1 MAQTL
6 CKQANQG
13 VTVRKKR
20 PALAVLGV
28 AATLVLAGFA
38 AVDASNST
46 SGATPR
52 SKLTVTAPAAPGGGW
67 DLASRELQQA
77 LRAGSIVNN
86 VQVVNVPGAGG
97 TIGLGQFV
105 ELGADPTRMMMT
117 GTVME
122 GAITVNN
129 SPVDLADTTPIAR
142 LAEDYEVLIVPA
154 DSPYETLDDFIEAW
168 RENPRSHAIGGGGLG
183 GTDHLLAGL
192 TAREAGVDP
201 EQMNY
206 IAFAGGG
213 EVLTAL
219 LSHTVELGVSGYN
232 DFRDQIEAGN
242 LRALAISAEEPV
254 DGIDTPTLIE
264 QGIDVA
270 LPNWRG
276 LVAPPGITDEQRREL
291 IDIVEEMAET
301 PEWQDALDRNKWV
314 DALLT
319 GDDFAAFISEDQ
331 ARVDAVIEELGL

>member
-1 MAQTL
+1 M
-6 CKQANQG
+6 
-13 VTVRKKR
+13 RKKR
-20 PALAVLGV
+20 PALAALGV
-28 AATLVLAGFA
+28 VITLVLAGFA
-38 AVDASNST
+38 AVDASNSA

-52 SKLTVTAPAAPGGGW
+52 SKLIVMAPAAPGGGW

-97 TIGLGQFV
+97 TIGLAQFV
-105 ELGADPTRMMMT
+105 EVGADPTRLMMT

-129 SPVDLADTTPIAR
+129 SPVALEDTTPIAR

-154 DSPYETLDDFIEAW
+154 DSPYRTLDDFLQAW
-168 RENPRSHAIGGGGLG
+168 RENPHGHAIGGGGLG

-192 TAREAGVDP
+192 TAREAGIDP
-201 EQMNY
+201 AQLNY

-219 LSHTVELGVSGYN
+219 LSHTVEVGVSGYN

-254 DGIDTPTLIE
+254 PGIDTPTLID

-276 LVAPPGITDEQRREL
+276 LVAPPGISDEQREEL
-291 IDIVEEMAET
+291 IAIVTEMTRT
-301 PEWQDALDRNKWV
+301 PEWEDALDRNKWA
-314 DALLT
+314 DSLLT
-319 GDDFAAFISEDQ
+319 GDAFAEFIQEDQ

>member
-1 MAQTL
+1 M
-6 CKQANQG
+6 
-13 VTVRKKR
+13 RKKR

-129 SPVDLADTTPIAR
+129 SPVNLDDTTPIAR

-154 DSPYETLDDFIEAW
+154 DSPYETLDDFVEAW

-201 EQMNY
+201 EEMNY

-254 DGIDTPTLIE
+254 DGIDTPTLID

-276 LVAPPGITDEQRREL
+276 LVAPPGITDEQRSEL

-319 GDDFAAFISEDQ
+319 GDEFAAFISEDQ

>member
-1 MAQTL
+1 M
-6 CKQANQG
+6 
-13 VTVRKKR
+13 RKKR

-129 SPVDLADTTPIAR
+129 SPVNLDDTTPIAR

-154 DSPYETLDDFIEAW
+154 DSPYETLDDFVEAW

-201 EQMNY
+201 EEMNY

-254 DGIDTPTLIE
+254 DGIDTPTLID

-276 LVAPPGITDEQRREL
+276 LVAPPGITDEQRSEL

-331 ARVDAVIEELGL
+331 ARVDAIIEELGL

>member
-1 MAQTL
+1 M
-6 CKQANQG
+6 
-13 VTVRKKR
+13 RKKR

-129 SPVDLADTTPIAR
+129 SPVDLDDTTPIAR

-154 DSPYETLDDFIEAW
+154 DSPYETLDDFVEAW

-201 EQMNY
+201 EEMNY

-291 IDIVEEMAET
+291 IDIVEEMAQT

-319 GDDFAAFISEDQ
+319 GDEFAAFISEDQ

>member
-1 MAQTL
+1 MR
-6 CKQANQG
+6 KQH
-13 VTVRKKR
+13 
-20 PALAVLGV
+20 PAPAVLGV
-28 AATLVLAGFA
+28 VITLVLVGFA
-38 AVDASNST
+38 AVDASGSA

-67 DLASRELQQA
+67 DLASREFQQA
-77 LRAGSIVNN
+77 LRAGSVVNN

-97 TIGLGQFV
+97 TIGLSQFT
-105 ELGADPTRMMMT
+105 EMGDDPTRLMMT
-117 GTVME
+117 GTVML

-129 SPVDLADTTPIAR
+129 SSVDLLDTTPIAR

-154 DSPYETLDDFIEAW
+154 DSPYQTLDDFIAAW
-168 RENPRSHAIGGGGLG
+168 QENPHGHAIGGGALG

-192 TAREAGVDP
+192 TAGEAGIDP
-201 EQMNY
+201 AELNY

-219 LSHTVELGVSGYN
+219 LSDTVEIGISGYN

-242 LRALAISAEEPV
+242 LRALAVSAEQPV
-254 DGIDTPTLIE
+254 PGIDTPTLID
-264 QGIDVA
+264 QGVDVS

-276 LVAPPGITDEQRREL
+276 LVAPPGISEEERTEL
-291 IDIVEEMAET
+291 ITIVEEMAET
-301 PEWQDALDRNKWV
+301 PEWADALDRNRWV

-319 GDDFAAFISEDQ
+319 GDEFTEFIREDQ
-331 ARVDAVIEELGL
+331 ARVDAIIEELGL